1 MPPISFINICNH
13 ESQIKKAPHTS
24 NVTKIMLPEEP
35 QYHVIL
41 PALNLALIS
50 IFTHYIYIL
59 VLLSNYQDYTIQFCF
74 LYAKAKPLRK

>member
-35 QYHVIL
+35 QYHIIL

-50 IFTHYIYIL
+50 IFTHYIYTCATVKLSRLHNTIL
-59 VLLSNYQDYTIQFCF
+59 FSLC
-74 LYAKAKPLRK
+74 